1 MAFIDTT
8 PPNDARGEVR
18 EMYQRQQDKYG
29 YVPNYAKAFSHRP
42 ELMARW
48 AALQSGIRAH
58 VDARRFELATFVASH
73 ALESSGCA
81 LAHGKLLMQ
90 YLSADDVR
98 AIAEDDLERT
108 SLSPTDAAIVRFAR
122 KVALDAPGVTAGDVA
137 ALARLGLSDAEI
149 FDLAAVV
156 AARAFF
162 TTLLDAIG
170 VEADNRFQ
178 DMDESMRRALT
189 VGRPIDYRLPEVMN
203 PAYPRSSTLV
213 PETINAT

>member
-8 PPNDARGEVR
+8 LPNDAHGEVR

-29 YVPNYAKAFSHRP
+29 YVPNYAKVFSHRP

-98 AIAEDDLERT
+98 AIAANELDRT
-108 SLSPTDAAIVRFAR
+108 SLSAADVAIVRFAR
-122 KVALDAPGVTAGDVA
+122 KVAIDAPGVTAGDVA
-137 ALARLGLSDAEI
+137 TLARHGLSDAEI

-162 TTLLDAIG
+162 AKLLDAIG

-178 DMDESMRRALT
+178 DLDEQLRAALT
-189 VGRPIDYRLPEVMN
+189 VGRPIDYRLPEVMS
-203 PAYPRSSTLV
+203 PANPRSSRFV